1 MNLSSRIKSF
11 FAPAFLSVVIL
22 LLTALPLNAEE
33 LNCNVEVN
41 TSKVEGTDK
50 SVFDE
55 LQEKITEY
63 INTREWTDTQFS
75 ANEKIECNLFITV
88 SKYENDRITGDLQ
101 VQLIRP
107 VFNST
112 YTTTLFNFKDTKIE
126 FEHRLGDQLVF
137 NESTME
143 SNLTAILNYYVYLIL
158 ALDFDSFSPLGGQA
172 YWDRVATV
180 VQMAQS
186 SGELGWRAFEDS
198 KNRSAVLAAYT
209 DPASQAMRDILYKYH
224 RQGLDQMF
232 TSPDKGRAAIT
243 DCIKELKQIH
253 ETQPMSVAL
262 SIFRDSKL
270 DELVNVYSK
279 AQETERKD
287 VYDILSRIYPTETE
301 RLEKIRNPEDPNK

>member
-75 ANEKIECNLFITV
+75 ANEKIECNLFLTV

-279 AQETERKD
+279 AQETEQKD